1 MGKAMLPEALALLRY
16 VDFGQQGVFQCV
28 IRVNGGILWAELE

>member
-16 VDFGQQGVFQCV
+16 VDFGQQGVLHCV
-28 IRVNGGILWAELE
+28 SLVTGGILWAELE